1 MKKITAAI
9 MLVMSLGLTAC
20 GSTKAEVPEV
30 EAEVEA
36 PEVEAEAEAP
46 EVETETEVAE
56 AEVQTETDGSA
67 MDADTTAQ
75 AQTEDTEA
83 VSDREANFDV
93 DKKDYMEYGQRIKDA
108 VAAKD
113 LEALADLTAFP
124 VYLGLGDGV
133 IVETKDDFLAYGVD
147 EIFTQEMIDSIEK
160 ANVADLGP
168 SMAGFTLMGSM
179 ESVPS
184 ITFSIVNGNLAV
196 TGINY

>member
-20 GSTKAEVPEV
+20 GSTKAEAPEV
-30 EAEVEA
+30 EAEVEV
-36 PEVEAEAEAP
+36 PEVEAEAP
-46 EVETETEVAE
+46 EVETEVP
-56 AEVQTETDGSA
+56 EVQTETDGSS

>member
-46 EVETETEVAE
+46 EVETE

>member
-1 MKKITAAI
+1 MKKITAVI

-30 EAEVEA
+30 EAEVEV
-36 PEVEAEAEAP
+36 PEVQTEAEVPEVQTETEVP
-46 EVETETEVAE
+46 EVETET
-56 AEVQTETDGSA
+56 DGSSK
-67 MDADTTAQ
+67 DTDITAQ